1 MTRKFLQRRQQMKEQ
16 GAKAK
21 KEVDRRA
28 SKNRKIRYVVHDKI
42 LNFLNPQQN
51 LQAVEGRQ
59 ALVANLFGAKKAQ
72 NEAEIQLTGKKRK
85 AKKATFAT
93 AEDED
98 DIALI

>member
-1 MTRKFLQRRQQMKEQ
+1 MTHKFLQRRQQMKEQ

-42 LNFLNPQQN
+42 LNFLTPQQN
-51 LQAVEGRQ
+51 LLAVEGRQ
-59 ALVANLFGAKKAQ
+59 ALVANLFGVKKAQ
-72 NEAEIQLTGKKRK
+72 NEVEQQLTGKKRK
-85 AKKATFAT
+85 ARKATFAT